1 MRITRLEMDNFGPF
15 NGRQVDG
22 FSPGL
27 TVVHGENEAGK
38 SALRAFMRVVLFGF
52 PRRRTEDHDDY
63 YYEPALPGGA
73 AGSVHIED
81 SSGDPYVIHR
91 AEGVRGGPV
100 AISGTRD
107 GGEDLLRELIGGV
120 DDAFYQN
127 VFSISLTELQSF
139 EDLGRG
145 EITERIYSAG
155 LGIGNI
161 SLREVTRRL
170 DERISKFRRVRSGSL
185 FDLEK
190 DLRQAREQLN
200 ERRSELAGYD
210 HLSDELRI
218 LENTAEELNGQLTIL
233 RANATR
239 VQRLLEI
246 RGPWLIH
253 RRLQAELQ
261 ELPADNAIPADGI
274 DRLDSFERDSL
285 GEESQISEGDRVDR
299 ERERQASDLPVI
311 EAFALREND
320 VRRAISR
327 IDYYQR
333 AVQDS
338 PRREAE
344 ADEIE
349 NGVARDLD
357 AIGLNWTI
365 QRAGDFNEAAGTI
378 ALIQAT
384 ADSRADASR
393 TASKALDDLNTAD
406 VEVKET
412 AEELRLAN
420 SRLQAAPEAP
430 TETLEELE
438 HKLGRLNTLEGALA
452 ELDSSHSSRAPASS
466 SQSFSGTKLPG
477 SVLVLAGLIG
487 IAWAFATSEI
497 TGAVIG
503 IVAVI
508 AGAAFAIK
516 YGTQKTAVT
525 GERAAPPD
533 VAAEVASIARELDL
547 STPLSAR
554 DVVEARNAVGR
565 AISRKSDSAA
575 LTEVADNASAASVNA
590 EVHRKDS
597 SDLIERSN
605 ADMLTAE
612 KEWTD
617 LLARLN
623 LHPHFER
630 DDALGAINNLG
641 VLSERAQEATRL
653 RERVAG
659 MQTQNAETD
668 DLLGSI
674 YSDAGLEHAGT
685 GEGLVALHELER
697 LWEAHV
703 RGVDRRQALK
713 RESAGWKD
721 AREGLIQALNKSKDG
736 ITGLLEG
743 AGCENPEAFRG
754 LATQSEIRRALE
766 GELEAIK
773 RTAPDLF
780 GERAFEI
787 DSALEQSEPEQLQA
801 ELQALQEKVTQTGEE
816 RDAAVGQAG
825 EVKAALKQMET
836 EAEVARLHSRIDELT
851 EQLREDARQWSVLTV
866 ARSLLDQTREEF
878 QEQRQPSL
886 LLAASRYFNRMTLGR
901 YASVRAVIGEERFEV
916 VTGDGRPVPPERLSR
931 GAAEQLWLSIRFALV
946 DEYGSGSQL
955 PVILD
960 DLLVN
965 FDPQRARAACSAISA
980 LSERQ
985 QVIFLTCQ
993 PSTVSM
999 LEEAMGANPAA
1010 IMSLINLDNAGN
1022 QRVDEQFKATHEDP
1036 KSHPAGAET
1045 STVAPSVPPETARPR
1060 MQPLL

>member
-52 PRRRTEDHDDY
+52 PRRRTEDHNDY

-73 AGSVHIED
+73 AGSVHTED

-100 AISGTRD
+100 TISGTRD

-218 LENTAEELNGQLTIL
+218 LENTAEELNGQLTVL
-233 RANATR
+233 RASATR

-253 RRLQAELQ
+253 RRLQDELQ

-349 NGVARDLD
+349 NSVARDLD

-477 SVLVLAGLIG
+477 AMLVLAGLIG

-497 TGAVIG
+497 TGAVFG

-508 AGAAFAIK
+508 AGAAFTIK
-516 YGTQKTAVT
+516 YGTKKAAVT
-525 GERAAPPD
+525 DERAAPPD
-533 VAAEVASIARELDL
+533 VAAEVASIVRELDL

-590 EVHRKDS
+590 QVHRKDS
-597 SDLIERSN
+597 SGLIERSN
-605 ADMLTAE
+605 ADMLTAD
-612 KEWTD
+612 KEWAD
-617 LLARLN
+617 LLARLS

-641 VLSERAQEATRL
+641 VLSGRTQEATRL

-659 MQTQNAETD
+659 MQTQNAQTE

-743 AGCENPEAFRG
+743 AGCENPEAFRA
-754 LATQSEIRRALE
+754 LATQSEIMRALE
-766 GELEAIK
+766 SELEAIK

-780 GERAFEI
+780 GEQAFEI
-787 DSALEQSEPEQLQA
+787 DSALEQFEPEQLQA
-801 ELQALQEKVTQTGEE
+801 ELQALQEKVTETGEE
-816 RDAAVGQAG
+816 RDATVGQAG
-825 EVKAALKQMET
+825 RVEAALKQMET

-851 EQLREDARQWSVLTV
+851 EKLREDARQWSVLTV

-901 YASVRAVIGEERFEV
+901 YASVRAVIDEERFEA

-993 PSTVSM
+993 PATVSM

-1010 IMSLINLDNAGN
+1010 IMSLINLDDAGN
-1022 QRVDEQFKATHEDP
+1022 QRVDEQFI
-1036 KSHPAGAET
+1036 
-1045 STVAPSVPPETARPR
+1045 
-1060 MQPLL
+1060 